1 MRRVHT
7 SIKVGRGGK
16 RNKETKGIQGGGAPR
31 GAGLRP
37 GRVPPGQESS
47 VPEKQELHQSSW
59 VERHPQGVGAGRQDG
74 GDALGLPGTLTDTC
88 APRRLHHTPRPSSLK
103 DCRAHGAAGPTEL
116 QDPEQLGGAW
126 VAAPHGGGCKARSSS
141 ERAPAEEEDPCGEG
155 CGALGPAQRGS
166 GGSATEAAVWPG
178 GGIQQR
184 RHWST
189 GCQDTAQDL
198 ASPWD
203 RQSPG
208 RPTTARTLLPRAEQV
223 SVPALAPPG
232 PAEGELHS
240 YCGS

>member
-1 MRRVHT
+1 MP
-7 SIKVGRGGK
+7 GWRGCPRAPWNTNRHLRTQETAPYPAAELPK
-16 RNKETKGIQGGGAPR
+16 RLQGPR
-31 GAGLRP
+31 
-37 GRVPPGQESS
+37 S
-47 VPEKQELHQSSW
+47 
-59 VERHPQGVGAGRQDG
+59 
-74 GDALGLPGTLTDTC
+74 
-88 APRRLHHTPRPSSLK
+88 
-103 DCRAHGAAGPTEL
+103 CRAHGAAGPTEL

-141 ERAPAEEEDPCGEG
+141 EGAPAEEEDPCGEG

-166 GGSATEAAVWPG
+166 GSSAAEAAVWPG

-208 RPTTARTLLPRAEQV
+208 RPTTARTLLPRAEQI

-232 PAEGELHS
+232 PAEGELYS

>member
-1 MRRVHT
+1 MEQDPG
-7 SIKVGRGGK
+7 GRGCP
-16 RNKETKGIQGGGAPR
+16 RAPR
-31 GAGLRP
+31 D
-37 GRVPPGQESS
+37 SNS
-47 VPEKQELHQSSW
+47 NS
-59 VERHPQGVGAGRQDG
+59 
-74 GDALGLPGTLTDTC
+74 
-88 APRRLHHTPRPSSLK
+88 APRRGECAELPKGCS
-103 DCRAHGAAGPTEL
+103 AHGGT
-116 QDPEQLGGAW
+116 PEQLGGARA
-126 VAAPHGGGCKARSSS
+126 AAPHGRGCEARSSS
-141 ERAPAEEEDPCGEG
+141 EGAPAEEEDPCGEG

-166 GGSATEAAVWPG
+166 GSSAAEAAVWPG

-208 RPTTARTLLPRAEQV
+208 RPTTARTLLPRAEQI

>member
-31 GAGLRP
+31 GAGLRL

-59 VERHPQGVGAGRQDG
+59 VERHPQGVGAGCQDG

-103 DCRAHGAAGPTEL
+103 DCRAHGWT
-116 QDPEQLGGAW
+116 W
-126 VAAPHGGGCKARSSS
+126 SSS
-141 ERAPAEEEDPCGEG
+141 EGALAEEEDPCGEG
-155 CGALGPAQRGS
+155 CGAMGPAQRGS
-166 GGSATEAAVWPG
+166 GSSAAEAAVWPG

-189 GCQDTAQDL
+189 GRQDTAEDL

-208 RPTTARTLLPRAEQV
+208 RPTTARTLLPITEQI